1 MGHTFTLR
9 IDGKEYSIEQRR
21 GAILVDGQRYE
32 PRITEDAVT
41 IGSVRHAV
49 EIDGDR
55 AYVDGIARAIVTEG
69 LEERGA
75 ADGFPPPSGL
85 DGEGN
90 ITAIMPGL
98 IIRVVATPGDELKSG
113 DVVVVL
119 EAMKMEN
126 EICSP
131 KDGVVKEIRVT
142 AGDSVQQ
149 NQVLAVIA

>member
-1 MGHTFTLR
+1 MGRTFILR
-9 IDGKEYSIEQRR
+9 IDDREYSIEQRP
-21 GAILVDGQRYE
+21 GAILVDGKRYE
-32 PRITEDAVT
+32 PRIVEDAVT

-55 AYVDGIARAIVTEG
+55 AYVDGIARVIATEG
-69 LEERGA
+69 LEERGEVT
-75 ADGFPPPSGL
+75 GFPPPPGL

-98 IIRVVATPGDELKSG
+98 IIRVVAAAGDEVKSG

-126 EICSP
+126 DICSP
-131 KDGVVKEIRVT
+131 KDGVVKEIRVK
-142 AGDSVQQ
+142 AGDSVQH
-149 NQVLAVIA
+149 NQVLAMIE